1 MHSYIGYIH
10 MCYAPMYH
18 LSLVEQC
25 QHTSEI
31 RKKMKFARLSQT
43 HIAVIKLLITIHTHT
58 YTIHKG
64 CDQHLCM
71 MQIHTGHLVT

>member
-25 QHTSEI
+25 QHTPEI
-31 RKKMKFARLSQT
+31 RKKNEIREVESN
-43 HIAVIKLLITIHTHT
+43 T
-58 YTIHKG
+58 YS
-64 CDQHLCM
+64 CN
-71 MQIHTGHLVT
+71 